1 MTGSF
6 HTDHQSEQGDLKKA
20 IEGGAFLVDVRTPAE
35 FAGGSV
41 VDVINIP
48 LDELTDRL
56 EEFHDKIGIVVFCRS
71 GARSESA
78 KEMLNHFGIENVL
91 NGGAWQ
97 NVNRIIS
104 EM

>member
-1 MTGSF
+1 MTGPF
-6 HTDHQSEQGDLKKA
+6 QTIHQSNQDDL
-20 IEGGAFLVDVRTPAE
+20 IEAVRNGAFLVDVRTPGE

-41 VDVINIP
+41 AEAINIP
-48 LDELTDRL
+48 LDELTDHL
-56 EEFHDKIGIVVFCRS
+56 EVFNDKTNIIVFCRS

-97 NVNRIIS
+97 NVNRIIA
-104 EM
+104 EL